1 MTMAMKMSFPG
12 IFQSSTGLGILI
24 AVLAIIVIF
33 CLGYVKAPP
42 DQAFIIS
49 GLRKNAR
56 YVIGKSSVKVPFLER
71 MDKVNLKLMAVDV
84 KTSNAV
90 PTADYININVDA
102 VVNVKISDKPERLRL
117 ASQNFLNQPTTY
129 IASVAREVL
138 EGNMREIVGRLTL
151 EEMVSDRQKFADLV
165 KENASPDLAAMGL
178 DIVSFNVQNFMDDQ
192 QVIENLGVD
201 NVVKISKKAAISRAE
216 SERDI
221 GIAQAVANQEANDAR
236 VRAETEI
243 AIKNN
248 EMLIKKAELKR
259 ESDIK
264 KAEADAAYQIQQQA
278 QRKTIE
284 VTSAEAD
291 IARREK
297 ESELAEKEILLREKK
312 LDAEVRKT
320 ADAEKYK
327 AEKMAEADL
336 IRRQRDADAK
346 RYEAEQEALARKAE
360 ADALKYSMEQE
371 AAGIRAKGLAE
382 AEAIEKK
389 AEAQKKMG
397 EASVLEMYLN
407 ALPDVV
413 KNAAMPLAQT
423 DKIVMYG
430 DGNSAKLV
438 KDVMTSTS
446 QITEGL
452 KESTGIDLAS
462 LLSGFVGG
470 KAAAESG
477 KGNENGNEQ

>member
-1 MTMAMKMSFPG
+1 MSQFELTGTTIG
-12 IFQSSTGLGILI
+12 IIAAVVFVVIIL
-24 AVLAIIVIF
+24 

-49 GLRKNAR
+49 GVRKKSR
-56 YVIGKSSVKVPFLER
+56 YVIGKASIKIPFFER
-71 MDKVNLKLMAVDV
+71 LDKLNLKLMPVDV
-84 KTSNAV
+84 KTSSAV

-102 VVNVKISDKPERLRL
+102 AVNVKISDNPDRLRL
-117 ASQNFLNQPTTY
+117 AAQNFLNQPTTY
-129 IASVAREVL
+129 ISTVAREVL
-138 EGNMREIVGRLTL
+138 EGNMREIVGRMTL
-151 EEMVSDRQKFADLV
+151 EEMVSDRQKFAELV

-178 DIVSFNVQNFMDDQ
+178 DIVAFNVQNFMDDQ
-192 QVIENLGVD
+192 QVIDNLGVD

-221 GIAQAVANQEANDAR
+221 GIAQAQANKEANDAR
-236 VRAETEI
+236 ILAETEI

-248 EMLIKKAELKR
+248 EMIIKKAELKR

-264 KAEADAAYQIQQQA
+264 KAESDAAYAIQEQE

-284 VTSAEAD
+284 VTSANAD

-297 ESELAEKEILLREKK
+297 EGELAEKEILLQEKR

-346 RYEAEQEALARKAE
+346 RYDAEQEALARRAE
-360 ADALKYSMEQE
+360 ADALKYAMEQE

-407 ALPDVV
+407 ALPEVV

-423 DKIVMYG
+423 DKIIMYG

-438 KDVMTSTS
+438 QDVINSTS

-452 KESTGIDLAS
+452 KESTGIDLAGM
-462 LLSGFVGG
+462 LSGFVGG
-470 KAAAESG
+470 RLASSDQNQEKA
-477 KGNENGNEQ
+477 